1 MVVNICV
8 SVPKA
13 RDVSHGGVLGRKN
26 LRRMNC
32 SCKCSEVETN
42 RMRDGQRKII
52 KLRSNSP
59 TWTLFRPK
67 YLQLIECIK
76 LECRMRMTK
85 GCQQRYA

>member
-1 MVVNICV
+1 MCQFQRPEMSAMEV
-8 SVPKA
+8 SWEE
-13 RDVSHGGVLGRKN
+13 KN